1 MPIIRRFGYEKILES
16 PMSKKEKEKIENK
29 YYSFNC
35 KSCKEHINFKND
47 QIYKVVANYKCALCS
62 ADNWIDPNSNNFQE
76 IEEEIFN
83 VFKMPLI
90 KKGGSKPLNNVKN
103 SNQNSIE
110 SSKSRNYPALI
121 FLSKF
126 ANFIAWLGVI
136 SFLVGYLIY
145 IDSLYRPE
153 LGEVLF
159 PLFAI
164 ILATFILFIFWRA
177 ISEILILFV
186 DIAKD
191 VREIRLKK

>member
-1 MPIIRRFGYEKILES
+1 M
-16 PMSKKEKEKIENK
+16 IENE
-29 YYSFNC
+29 YIIDDNWVCPNC
-35 KSCKEHINFKND
+35 KKLRWLDDIYCTCGFDRNSEQGKKHNISDKDLDSILKEYHLRE
-47 QIYKVVANYKCALCS
+47 YKGSGSVRGDDDKKSVE
-62 ADNWIDPNSNNFQE
+62 NST
-76 IEEEIFN
+76 I
-83 VFKMPLI
+83 
-90 KKGGSKPLNNVKN
+90 
-103 SNQNSIE
+103 
-110 SSKSRNYPALI
+110 SSKNRNYPALI

-136 SFLVGYLIY
+136 SSLVGYFIY

-164 ILATFILFIFWRA
+164 ILATFILFVFWRA

>member
-1 MPIIRRFGYEKILES
+1 MNELEDDKYISIGYDRYKL
-16 PMSKKEKEKIENK
+16 KGKEDDENADVFVK
-29 YYSFNC
+29 TDAGQYV
-35 KSCKEHINFKND
+35 KSD
-47 QIYKVVANYKCALCS
+47 
-62 ADNWIDPNSNNFQE
+62 D
-76 IEEEIFN
+76 
-83 VFKMPLI
+83 
-90 KKGGSKPLNNVKN
+90 
-103 SNQNSIE
+103 QNSIE

-136 SFLVGYLIY
+136 SSLVGYYIY

-153 LGEVLF
+153 LDEVLF

-164 ILATFILFIFWRA
+164 ILATFILFVFWRA

-191 VREIRLKK
+191 VREISLKK